1 MKALKHSQATFLVE
15 NLKLQGNF
23 HSGIDEHTCTCSLYL
38 INFHTALF
46 QSYHYA
52 LPHLPHAEGC
62 AYYMTRFDA
71 YNVHV
76 LILAKKKK
84 FFIKYKYSVN
94 YNICNRSITGTYYV
108 DHIF

>member
-1 MKALKHSQATFLVE
+1 MKALKHSQATFLIE

-71 YNVHV
+71 YNVRV
-76 LILAKKKK
+76 LILAKKKN
-84 FFIKYKYSVN
+84 SSLST
-94 YNICNRSITGTYYV
+94 NIVLITIYATV
-108 DHIF
+108 VLLEHTM